1 MDKMRTAF
9 TLNILIFAFVV
20 FAIAWMLSGIN
31 PGVLSIGR
39 IEAFKYFTI
48 DSNILMGICA
58 LIAALDQRKVLKGEK
73 AEVSASSHILKL
85 VGTTSVTLTMIITV
99 FFLTPT
105 AAATY
110 GVLALFYYSNFFLHL
125 VNPILSIVVFIA
137 FEKTIKI
144 RARHTLT
151 GIVPMLAYAVFYVA
165 SAATHIHDGVIDAGY
180 DWYGFFFAGIQ
191 SVVVVV
197 PILVALTYAI
207 SFALW
212 KLNRRKA
219 IPEAHDHRRSS

>member
-1 MDKMRTAF
+1 MNKMRTAF
-9 TLNILIFAFVV
+9 TLNILIFALVV

-58 LIAALDQRKVLKGEK
+58 LVAALDQRKVLKGAK
-73 AEVSASSHILKL
+73 SEVSASSYILKL
-85 VGTTSVTLTMIITV
+85 AGTTSVTLTMIITV

-137 FEKTIKI
+137 FEKTVEI
-144 RARHTLT
+144 RAKHTLT
-151 GIVPMLAYAVFYVA
+151 AIVPMLAYAVFYVA
-165 SAATHIHDGVIDAGY
+165 SAATHIHDGMIDVGY

-191 SVVVVV
+191 SVVFVV
-197 PILVALTYAI
+197 PILVVLTYAI
-207 SFALW
+207 SFVLW

-219 IPEAHDHRRSS
+219 HPDVHEQGRFS